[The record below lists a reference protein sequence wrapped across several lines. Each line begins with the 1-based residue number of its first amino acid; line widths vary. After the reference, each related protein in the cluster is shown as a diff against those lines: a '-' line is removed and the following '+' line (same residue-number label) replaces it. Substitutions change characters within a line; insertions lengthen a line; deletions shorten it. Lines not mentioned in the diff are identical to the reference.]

1 MIFFQRLA
9 VPIKN
14 FIRTN
19 DPRERFNHYDKDMNG
34 NITFN
39 EFANDNLFNG
49 LHYNSKK
56 DAFKGMDKNNDL
68 VISPS
73 EFDSDLK

>member
-1 MIFFQRLA
+1 MPADGILPQ
-9 VPIKN
+9 VPIAN
-14 FIRTN
+14 FIMTN

-39 EFANDNLFNG
+39 EFANDNG
-49 LHYNSKK
+49 LHYNTMK
-56 DAFKGMDKNNDL
+56 DVFKGMDKNNDL

>member
-1 MIFFQRLA
+1 MS
-9 VPIKN
+9 
-14 FIRTN
+14 
-19 DPRERFNHYDKDMNG
+19 DYDKDMNG

-39 EFANDNLFNG
+39 EFANDNG
-49 LHYNSKK
+49 LHYNTMK